1 MNAAQCLNWRF
12 IRQWNKCRPTCWN
25 SHHLTIQQKILS
37 AKGRYRKLHLSGPYR
52 LQSSEYMRV
61 QTWHGKIKK
70 VVRNRKTFVVLSIC
84 CVFGKQCHLGS
95 LLWGWRSFQ
104 FGSPEMPSSGTLRTV
119 MYSRFFPAYIGMIWA
134 KKRFRGQ
141 IYYKI
146 YSSSII
152 DPCTHIVCMCRVYI
166 DNQLHL
172 RETMN
177 P

>member
-1 MNAAQCLNWRF
+1 MNTAQCLDWRF

-25 SHHLTIQQKILS
+25 SHHLTIQQKILI
-37 AKGRYRKLHLSGPYR
+37 AKGRCRKLHLSGPYR
-52 LQSSEYMRV
+52 LQSSEYMRA

-84 CVFGKQCHLGS
+84 CVCGKQCNLGS
-95 LLWGWRSFQ
+95 LLWGWWSFQ
-104 FGSPEMPSSGTLRTV
+104 FGSHELPSSGTLRTV
-119 MYSRFFPAYIGMIWA
+119 TCTPDSSQLIPEWFELKNVSEAKFIIKFIAARLSIHDVHVQGMY
-134 KKRFRGQ
+134 K
-141 IYYKI
+141 
-146 YSSSII
+146 
-152 DPCTHIVCMCRVYI
+152 